1 MLIMTIWKK
10 RKEGNT
16 YLKPYSSTL
25 SIFKKYF
32 STLLHAFTYPGF
44 LFVETGSSQ
53 ADLSL

>member
-1 MLIMTIWKK
+1 MLIVTIWKK